1 MQNTCQRNYEYF
13 NYEEL
18 LGTKKEN
25 CRPIINTSWGSFPKL
40 YKIFFIKFFKVP
52 NGVFYLCYQA
62 CLYLHI
68 CSSSTISSKT

>member
-40 YKIFFIKFFKVP
+40 YKI
-52 NGVFYLCYQA
+52 
-62 CLYLHI
+62 
-68 CSSSTISSKT
+68 